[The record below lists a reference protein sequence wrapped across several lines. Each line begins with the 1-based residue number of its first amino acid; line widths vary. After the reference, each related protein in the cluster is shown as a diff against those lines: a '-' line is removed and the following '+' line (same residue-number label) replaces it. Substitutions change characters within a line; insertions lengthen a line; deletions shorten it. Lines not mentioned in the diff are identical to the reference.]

1 MENSNYDK
9 EIKILVVDD
18 DKSVR
23 YFLDLFLKKKGYQ
36 NVQSVETGQEALDI
50 IKKEEVN
57 LVLLDVRLPDLN
69 GVEVLRRIKQINEQ
83 IPVIMIT
90 AYPEEEKAKEAIK
103 EGAYDYIVKPFDLY
117 YLELI
122 LLTKIIQL
130 TYGKKDNK

>member
-1 MENSNYDK
+1 MENGNDK
-9 EIKILVVDD
+9 GIKILIVDD

-36 NVQSVETGQEALDI
+36 DVQSVETGQEALDI
-50 IKKEEVN
+50 INKEEIN
-57 LVLLDVRLPDLN
+57 LVLLDVRLPGMD
-69 GVEVLRRIKQINEQ
+69 GIEVLRRIKQINNQ

-90 AYPEEEKAKEAIK
+90 AFPEEEKAKEAIK
-103 EGAYDYIVKPFDLY
+103 EGAHDYIIKPFDLY

-130 TYGKKDNK
+130 RYGKKDDK